1 MHRTLLAR
9 DPLTPIS
16 LHDLAEVQE
25 PSIIFISALRSDFI
39 TTGDYEKVLASLL
52 RENAVD
58 VRTVSK
64 DRIILACL
72 KRQLPSITQQLGPS
86 VLILSSKPLRA
97 KAQSS
102 LRTVSL
108 PAASTFR
115 HDLKLA
121 LACNIT
127 SALRTITPWTALI
140 GPEVSIILAKT
151 LPPDMW
157 VCNELAAITGS
168 ASNFDKAKHCS
179 MLIRENLEEKA
190 RNRGE
195 TMIVSAALAERG
207 VDDMA
212 CHAER
217 VFELH
222 TENLKEVWFRTSVNL
237 KALGSLITNI

>member
-9 DPLTPIS
+9 EPLTPIS
-16 LHDLAEVQE
+16 LNDLAEVQE
-25 PSIIFISALRSDFI
+25 PSIVFISALRSDFI
-39 TTGDYEKVLASLL
+39 TAGDYEEVLVPLL

-58 VRTVSK
+58 VKTVSE

-72 KRQLPSITQQLGPS
+72 KRQLPSITQQLGS
-86 VLILSSKPLRA
+86 SISILSSKTLRA

-140 GPEVSIILAKT
+140 GPEVSIMLAKT
-151 LPPDMW
+151 LPPNMW

-190 RNRGE
+190 KDRGE

-207 VDDMA
+207 VDNMA

-217 VFELH
+217 VFDLY
-222 TENLKEVWFRTSVNL
+222 TEKLKEVWFRKSVNVIVL
-237 KALGSLITNI
+237 SPLITN

>member
-9 DPLTPIS
+9 DPLAPIS
-16 LHDLAEVQE
+16 VEDLAKVQE
-25 PSIIFISALRSDFI
+25 PNIVFISALRSDFI
-39 TTGDYEKVLASLL
+39 TAGSYEKILAPLL
-52 RENAVD
+52 KENAVD
-58 VRTVSK
+58 VSTVSE

-72 KRQLPSITQQLGPS
+72 ERQLPSISQQLGPS
-86 VLILSSKPLRA
+86 VSILSSKTLRA

-102 LRTVSL
+102 LRTLSL
-108 PAASTFR
+108 PDANTFR

-151 LPPDMW
+151 LPPNMW
-157 VCNELAAITGS
+157 VCNEVAAITGS

-179 MLIRENLEEKA
+179 VLIRENLEQKA
-190 RNRGE
+190 RSRGE
-195 TMIVSAALAERG
+195 TLIVSAALAERG
-207 VDDMA
+207 VDDIA

-217 VFELH
+217 VFELR
-222 TENLKEVWFRTSVNL
+222 TEELKEEWFRKSVNATVL
-237 KALGSLITNI
+237 KPVGH